1 VKIDLLS
8 GDTVTARL
16 PGLGGRLT
24 DAVQNGAAVNEAN
37 FHPNPQSR
45 KTGGWSF
52 PREMF

>member
-1 VKIDLLS
+1 MAFWLYERV
-8 GDTVTARL
+8 
-16 PGLGGRLT
+16 
-24 DAVQNGAAVNEAN
+24 VQNGAAVNEAN